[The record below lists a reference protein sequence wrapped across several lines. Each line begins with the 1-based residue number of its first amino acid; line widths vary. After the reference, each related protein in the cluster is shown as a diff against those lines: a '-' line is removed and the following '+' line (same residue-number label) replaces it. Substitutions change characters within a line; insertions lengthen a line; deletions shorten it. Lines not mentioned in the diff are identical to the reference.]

1 MSQPTDLKERNPGS
15 STEPVAPARLNLRP
29 YAGTG
34 DLAEMVRIQNAE
46 WEADGL
52 GYRETVAEQAAFFA
66 HVSDKSDP
74 ARDLTIAEVDGRMMG
89 WARRD
94 WVDANDGVREYRS
107 RGAVDPEWR
116 RRGIGTALLAD
127 GEERMRA
134 LASTHRTD
142 RPRVYGTFTEGR
154 NAGANALAA
163 RFGYGPV
170 RWFFDMARPG
180 LQESLPDVPPM
191 PEGLDVRPVQDDQL
205 LQIWRA
211 DVEAFRDHWGG
222 GDDSEEAFR
231 RYQDA
236 PDFDPSLWVV
246 AWDGDEVAAAV
257 VNTIY
262 VHENEEMGRR
272 HGWLD
277 SVFTRRPWRKR
288 GLASALIARSLHVL
302 AERGMETAMLG
313 VDADNPSGALR
324 LYESFGFAVVE
335 RGQAWR
341 RPMTDGPHT

>member
-1 MSQPTDLKERNPGS
+1 MTGAEPMVAAVPGL
-15 STEPVAPARLNLRP
+15 RLRP
-29 YAGTG
+29 YAGSA
-34 DLAEMVRIQNAE
+34 DLPEMVRIQNAE

-52 GYRETVAEQAAFFA
+52 DYRETVDDQAAFFA
-66 HVSDKSDP
+66 HATPKFDV
-74 ARDLTIAEVDGRMMG
+74 ARDVTIAEVDGRMVG
-89 WARRD
+89 YARRD
-94 WVDANDGVREYRS
+94 WVDANDGIREYRS

-116 RRGIGTALLAD
+116 RRGIGSGLLAD
-127 GEERMRA
+127 SQQQLA
-134 LASTHRTD
+134 SLASTHAAD
-142 RPRVYGTFTEGR
+142 RPRFLGTFTEGR
-154 NAGANALAA
+154 NVGANALAEA
-163 RFGYGPV
+163 SGYRPV
-170 RWFFDMARPG
+170 RWFFTMARPG
-180 LQESLPDVPPM
+180 LQESLPPIRQM
-191 PEGLDVRPVQDDQL
+191 PDLLVVRPVETGQL

-211 DVEAFRDHWGG
+211 DIEAFRDHWGG
-222 GDDSEEAFR
+222 GDDSDEAFR

-262 VHENEEMGRR
+262 AHENEATGGRR
-272 HGWLD
+272 GWLD
-277 SVFTRRPWRKR
+277 SVFTRRAWRKR

-341 RPMTDGPHT
+341 KPMAEGPTT

>member
-1 MSQPTDLKERNPGS
+1 MAKAHGGDAVNGTDGLS
-15 STEPVAPARLNLRP
+15 LRP
-29 YAGTG
+29 YAGDA
-34 DLAEMVRIQNAE
+34 DLPDMVRIQNAE

-52 GYRETVAEQAAFFA
+52 AYRGTVEEQAAFFA
-66 HVSDKSDP
+66 HPSEKFDV
-74 ARDLTIAEVDGRMMG
+74 ARDLTIAEIDGRIVG
-89 WARRD
+89 YARRD
-94 WVDANDGVREYRS
+94 WVDANDGIREYRS
-107 RGAVDPEWR
+107 RGAVDPAWR
-116 RRGIGTALLAD
+116 RHGIGSALLAD
-127 GEERMRA
+127 TERQQA
-134 LASTHRTD
+134 VLASIHATD
-142 RPRVYGTFTEGR
+142 RPRFLGTFVEGR
-154 NAGANALAA
+154 NVGASALAEA
-163 RFGYGPV
+163 NGYRPV
-170 RWFFDMARPG
+170 RWFFDMERTG
-180 LQESLPDVPPM
+180 LADSLPPIPPM
-191 PEGLDVRPVQDDQL
+191 PDGLEVRPVETGQL

-211 DVEAFRDHWGG
+211 DIEAFRDHWGG
-222 GDDSEEAFR
+222 GDDSDEAFR

-262 VHENEEMGRR
+262 AHENAATGGRR
-272 HGWLD
+272 GWLE
-277 SVFTRRPWRKR
+277 SVFTRRAWRKR

-341 RPMTDGPHT
+341 KPMGPGARA